1 MKAEEGRPAKGK
13 ASSGLALIGKTCP
26 NCQLELSLLENP
38 PVIFP
43 DDLGELDWDYIKNLH
58 LVPKVLG
65 ICLRCG
71 FVVTESLTPAEAS
84 GLYVST

>member
-1 MKAEEGRPAKGK
+1 LEPEQKDARSKP
-13 ASSGLALIGKTCP
+13 SSALALIGKLCP
-26 NCQLELSLLENP
+26 NCGVAIEFLDNP
-38 PVIFP
+38 PMIFP
-43 DDLGELDWDYIKNLH
+43 DDLAQLDWDYIKNLH

-71 FVVTESLTPAEAS
+71 FVVTESLTPVEAS